1 MYNLFFLH
9 CNMLFYF
16 WSKYDP
22 DQFLILFLLMYT
34 LQYAVFN
41 CSHWLFFT
49 RHTLIHCSIK
59 RPLIQAMM
67 IWFELN
73 FCVWFLS
80 SLSSPVTKLASYPSP
95 AGLSAHISHGQR
107 ASRQGPGRPVWAV
120 TSPPVRSRISMTGRA
135 RAAGVERCCFGG
147 LLCGLWSSNPHI
159 HRHRCPL
166 YGPGGGP
173 FCSRSSLMNP

>member
-41 CSHWLFFT
+41 CSPWLFFT
-49 RHTLIHCSIK
+49 RHILIHCSIK

-67 IWFELN
+67 IWLE
-73 FCVWFLS
+73 FLRLIS
-80 SLSSPVTKLASYPSP
+80 VESLFSRHKTGIVPFTRRPVCSHFTWAASVPSGAWP
-95 AGLSAHISHGQR
+95 AGLSSNLPSSAQQNLNDRPS
-107 ASRQGPGRPVWAV
+107 ASGWSG
-120 TSPPVRSRISMTGRA
+120 T
-135 RAAGVERCCFGG
+135 
-147 LLCGLWSSNPHI
+147 LLLW
-159 HRHRCPL
+159 
-166 YGPGGGP
+166 
-173 FCSRSSLMNP
+173 RSSVWSLEL